1 MAVNQAY
8 GQFKPSVRRLVSQPL
23 PNTSPRTDGV
33 ELSEYPTDDTGVIM
47 AVNQA
52 YGQFKPS
59 IVSQPLPNTSALQT
73 ESEYEDVDVHT
84 YETIPCDQP
93 HSNP

>member
-1 MAVNQAY
+1 MLM
-8 GQFKPSVRRLVSQPL
+8 FIFLSL
-23 PNTSPRTDGV
+23 RTDGV
-33 ELSEYPTDDTGVIM
+33 ELSEYPTADTGVIM
-47 AVNQA
+47 ATNQA

-59 IVSQPLPNTSALQT
+59 IRRLVSDQPLPNTSALQT

-84 YETIPCDQP
+84 YETIPYDQP

>member
-1 MAVNQAY
+1 
-8 GQFKPSVRRLVSQPL
+8 
-23 PNTSPRTDGV
+23 
-33 ELSEYPTDDTGVIM
+33 M

-59 IVSQPLPNTSALQT
+59 IQRLVSQPLPNTSALQT

-84 YETIPCDQP
+84 YETLPCDQP